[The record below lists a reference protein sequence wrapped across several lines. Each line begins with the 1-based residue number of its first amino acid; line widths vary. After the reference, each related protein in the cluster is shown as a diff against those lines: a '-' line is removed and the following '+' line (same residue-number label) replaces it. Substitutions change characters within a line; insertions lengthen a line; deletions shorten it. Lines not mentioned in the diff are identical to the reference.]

1 MGSPD
6 FGNVL
11 LQIVA
16 LLFSVVFHEVSHGW
30 VADKNGDPTARYMGR
45 LTLNPVPHLDL
56 WGSILM
62 PAILAFSHS
71 PVMFGYAKPV
81 PVDVRNLHNPRIDG
95 LKVALAGPASNLLL
109 GTVCALLFGASA
121 AYLGVEHA
129 VSRLLAAG
137 IVVNS
142 VLAVFNLL
150 PIPPLD
156 GSWVLEHTLRG
167 NAYNVFR
174 AIRPYGMIL
183 LLGILF
189 VPFLSDFL
197 IGIPVGFVR
206 GLFLD
211 LSQLVYGWIR

>member
-30 VADKNGDPTARYMGR
+30 VAEKYGDPTARYMGR
-45 LTLNPVPHLDL
+45 ITLNPVPHLDL

-62 PAILAFSHS
+62 PAILAFTHS
-71 PVMFGYAKPV
+71 PILFGYAKPV
-81 PVDVRNLHNPRIDG
+81 PVDVRNLRNPRLDG
-95 LKVALAGPASNLLL
+95 LKVALAGPLSNLLL
-109 GTVCALLFGASA
+109 GTACAILFGVSA

-129 VSRLLAAG
+129 LSRLLASG
-137 IVVNS
+137 IVINS

-167 NAYNVFR
+167 QAYNVFR
-174 AIRPYGMIL
+174 AIRPYGML
-183 LLGILF
+183 LLLAILF
-189 VPFLSDFL
+189 LPFLSDVL
-197 IGIPVGFVR
+197 IGIPVSYVR

-211 LSQLVYGWIR
+211 LSQLIYGWIR

>member
-30 VADKNGDPTARYMGR
+30 VAEKNGDPTARYMGR
-45 LTLNPVPHLDL
+45 LTLNPIPHLDL

-62 PAILAFSHS
+62 PAILALTHS
-71 PVMFGYAKPV
+71 PVLFGYAKPV
-81 PVDVRNLHNPRIDG
+81 PVDVRNLNNPRIDG

-109 GTVCALLFGASA
+109 GTACAALFGVSA
-121 AYLGVEHA
+121 AYLGIEHA
-129 VSRLLAAG
+129 LSRLLAAG

-167 NAYNVFR
+167 GAYNAYR
-174 AIRPYGMIL
+174 AVRPYGMIIL
-183 LLGILF
+183 LAILF
-189 VPFLSDFL
+189 LPILSDVL

-211 LSQLVYGWIR
+211 LSQLVYGWIK

>member
-6 FGNVL
+6 IGNIV

-30 VADKNGDPTARYMGR
+30 VADRHGDPTARYMGR

-56 WGSILM
+56 WGSILL
-62 PAILAFSHS
+62 PGILAMTHA

-81 PVDVRNLHNPRIDG
+81 PVDVRNLKNPRIDG
-95 LKVALAGPASNLLL
+95 LKVALAGPASNLFL
-109 GTVCALLFGASA
+109 GTVCAVLFGVSA

-129 VSRLLAAG
+129 ISRLFAAG
-137 IVVNS
+137 ILVNS

-174 AIRPYGMIL
+174 AIRPYGMLIL
-183 LLGILF
+183 IAILF
-189 VPFLSDFL
+189 LPFVSDVL

-206 GLFLD
+206 GLYLD

>member
-30 VADKNGDPTARYMGR
+30 VADKNGDTTARMMGR
-45 LTLNPVPHLDL
+45 ITLNPVPHLDL

-62 PAILAFSHS
+62 PAILIFSHS